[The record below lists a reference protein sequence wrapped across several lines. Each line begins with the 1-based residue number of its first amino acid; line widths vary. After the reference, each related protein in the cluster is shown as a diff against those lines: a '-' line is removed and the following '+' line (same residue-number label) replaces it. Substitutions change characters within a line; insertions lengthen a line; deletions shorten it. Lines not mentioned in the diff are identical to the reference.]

1 MGVRYG
7 NLFRRRVIEEVERIG
22 KSEMLIKTKAGAL
35 LVDIKHIKMIEKE
48 NKVKYECKKKKV

>member
-22 KSEMLIKTKAGAL
+22 KSEMLIKTKTGAL
-35 LVDIKHIKMIEKE
+35 LVDIKHIKTIEKE